1 MKKELDEKKLIEG
14 LKLGREMV
22 KSAQKTSEM
31 ALAIA
36 YKYQQIAART
46 YDPENMRLLC
56 EALDV
61 EWPSG
66 KHEFTAEPENKVT

>member
-22 KSAQKTSEM
+22 ESAQKTAEM
-31 ALAIA
+31 ATAIA
-36 YKYQQIAART
+36 YKYQHIAAGT

-61 EWPSG
+61 ELPSE
-66 KHEFTAEPENKVT
+66 KRQQTNSRH

>member
-1 MKKELDEKKLIEG
+1 MSKKLDKKKLIEG

-31 ALAIA
+31 ATVIA
-36 YKYQQIAART
+36 YKYQQIAAGT

-61 EWPSG
+61 ELPLEKIAKTS
-66 KHEFTAEPENKVT
+66 